1 VNLGIFFI
9 NFFFFFEIIFFF
21 PVKQFY
27 YEFKNCLSKET
38 TWESVFRIRITP
50 GWRISATYGN
60 FIIKT
65 TDLLS
70 YITDPNKTLVYEF

>member
-1 VNLGIFFI
+1 MYTDKQTRL
-9 NFFFFFEIIFFF
+9 
-21 PVKQFY
+21 KQFY